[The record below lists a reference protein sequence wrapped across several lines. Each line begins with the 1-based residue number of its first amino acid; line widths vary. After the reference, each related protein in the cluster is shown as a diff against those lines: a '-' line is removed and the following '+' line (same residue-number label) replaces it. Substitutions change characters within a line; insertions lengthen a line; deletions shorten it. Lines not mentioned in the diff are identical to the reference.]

1 MKRAPMLDT
10 RAAHLAALGLI
21 LLALLAPPAAA
32 IPVGTPLTFDN
43 ETQAQRYQTLIREL
57 RCTVCQNQSLL
68 DSNAA
73 LARDLRRQ
81 IYEMVR
87 DGHSRRRIEQFMVDR
102 YGDYVLYRPP
112 LRAAT
117 WLLWGGPF
125 LLLALGAGL
134 YLAVLRRH
142 SRGGGHTAPLTAEER
157 ARLQAIDRRLT

>member
-1 MKRAPMLDT
+1 MNRTLIVTARP
-10 RAAHLAALGLI
+10 AWLAALGLA
-21 LLALLAPPAAA
+21 LLALLASPAGA
-32 IPVGTPLTFDN
+32 IPVGTPVSFDT
-43 ETQAQRYQTLIREL
+43 EAQAQRYQTLIREL

-73 LARDLRRQ
+73 LAQDLRRQ

-87 DGHSRRRIEQFMVDR
+87 DGHTQREVEQFMVDR

-112 LRAAT
+112 LRAGT

-125 LLLALGAGL
+125 LLLAIGGGL
-134 YLAVLRRH
+134 YLSVLHRH
-142 SRGGGHTAPLTAEER
+142 HRRGGQGIPLTAEER